1 MNAHFAN
8 EVQYDL
14 TRDPSSPASLIH
26 VIISSEC
33 LAAAGVPL
41 SALVRGRPDG
51 GAAANFRVETQT
63 RAHATGDCTPWRSA
77 FAAYVPAD
85 AVGAILAPVI
95 PAHPDLLPR
104 VPSAGGLFVSLP
116 VACDAQG
123 VYDPYTVAALRLAWG
138 PWATCAR
145 VLLFSYDELVPPNTR
160 YAADGARLMRLCR
173 HFCRYVARLG
183 AAAPAAATEAA
194 AHLSLGMG
202 ESGTPTPQASSVSG
216 GAGPAAVGTPD
227 PPISPEE
234 QLTAPGGDTATA
246 EDVSITQENE
256 EILALVQRA
265 VQDVTRRHPVRARPK
280 HAASGVASGLRQG
293 ALVHQAVS
301 GGALGASDA
310 EAVLAGLEPPG
321 GGRFATP
328 GGPRAA
334 GEDVLNDVL
343 TLVPGTAKPRSLVE
357 WLDRG
362 WEALAGGDRPDWLWS
377 RRSISVVL
385 RHHYGTKQRFVV
397 VSYENSVAWGGRR
410 ARPPRLSSELATALT
425 EACAAERVVR
435 PHQLSPAAQTA
446 LLRRFPALEGP
457 LRHPRPVLQPFDIAA
472 EVAFVA
478 RIQIACLRALGH
490 SIRAALQGGPRIF
503 QRLRYDFGP
512 HQSEWLGE
520 VTRRFPV
527 LLENLMRA
535 LEGTAPDAF
544 FHTAY
549 ALAVLAHLGGQ
560 GGQGGR
566 GRRRRLVPLSDDIPA
581 RFADSDAH
589 YAFDYYSTS
598 GDTLRLTNR
607 PIAVVIDGDVNGREQ
622 SKCRFMEGS
631 PSTAPHRV
639 CEQYLPGESYA
650 YLCLGF
656 NRRLC
661 GLVVFPGG
669 FAFTI
674 NTAAYLSL
682 ADPVARA
689 VGLRFCRGAAT
700 GPGLVR

>member
-8 EVQYDL
+8 EVQYDIN
-14 TRDPSSPASLIH
+14 RDPSSPASLIH
-26 VIISSEC
+26 VILSSEC

-51 GAAANFRVETQT
+51 GATANFRVETQT

-77 FAAYVPAD
+77 FAAYMPAD

-183 AAAPAAATEAA
+183 AAAPAAAKEAA

-202 ESGTPTPQASSVSG
+202 ESGTPNPQSSSAPP
-216 GAGPAAVGTPD
+216 GAGPTTVGPPE

-234 QLTAPGGDTATA
+234 QLTAPGGDTATT

-328 GGPRAA
+328 GAPRAA
-334 GEDVLNDVL
+334 GEDILNDVL
-343 TLVPGTAKPRSLVE
+343 TLVPGAAKPRSLVE

-362 WEALAGGDRPDWLWS
+362 WEALACGDRPDWLWS

-410 ARPPRLSSELATALT
+410 ARPPQLSSELATALT

-435 PHQLSPAAQTA
+435 PHQLSPAGQTA

-457 LRHPRPVLQPFDIAA
+457 LRHPRPVLPPFDIAA

-490 SIRAALQGGPRIF
+490 SIRAALQGGPRIS

-512 HQSEWLGE
+512 DQSEWIGE

-535 LEGTAPDAF
+535 IEGTAPDAF

-560 GGQGGR
+560 GGR
-566 GRRRRLVPLSDDIPA
+566 GRRLVPLSDDIPA
-581 RFADSDAH
+581 RFADSNAH
-589 YAFDYYSTS
+589 YVFDYYSTS

-607 PIAVVIDGDVNGREQ
+607 PIAVVIDGDVNRCEQ

-631 PSTAPHRV
+631 PSTAPRRV

-689 VGLRFCRGAAT
+689 VVLRFCRRLAA
-700 GPGLVR
+700 GSGLVR

>member
-216 GAGPAAVGTPD
+216 GAGPAVVGTPD

-560 GGQGGR
+560 GGR
-566 GRRRRLVPLSDDIPA
+566 GRRRLVPLSDDIPA

>member
-41 SALVRGRPDG
+41 SALVRGRPNG

-216 GAGPAAVGTPD
+216 GAGPAVVGAPD

-397 VSYENSVAWGGRR
+397 VSYENSVAWGGRV
-410 ARPPRLSSELATALT
+410 AHPPRLSSELATALT

-535 LEGTAPDAF
+535 IEGTAPDAF

-560 GGQGGR
+560 GGR
-566 GRRRRLVPLSDDIPA
+566 GRRRLVPLSDDIPA

-589 YAFDYYSTS
+589 YVFDYYSTS
-598 GDTLRLTNR
+598 GDTLRLTDR

-689 VGLRFCRGAAT
+689 VGLRFCRGVAT

>member
-216 GAGPAAVGTPD
+216 GAGPAVVGTPD

-321 GGRFATP
+321 GGRFAAP

-560 GGQGGR
+560 GGR
-566 GRRRRLVPLSDDIPA
+566 GRRRLVPLSDDIPA